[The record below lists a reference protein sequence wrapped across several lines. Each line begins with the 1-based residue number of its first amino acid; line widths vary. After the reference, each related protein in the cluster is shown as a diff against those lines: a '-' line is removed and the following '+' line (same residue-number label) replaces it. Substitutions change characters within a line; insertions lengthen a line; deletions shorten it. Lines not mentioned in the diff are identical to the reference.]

1 MNEPQTN
8 ENETPDCSEM
18 VAVLRE
24 AYDWLNNDKTLLA
37 RFCLLPAMLL
47 IVLACALSAL
57 PLPCTGDEEQEGC

>member
-24 AYDWLNNDKTLLA
+24 AYDWLNNDKTLWESQSAFNTLMDKIE
-37 RFCLLPAMLL
+37 R
-47 IVLACALSAL
+47 VLGASR
-57 PLPCTGDEEQEGC
+57 